1 MIIIILIIITNLGVF
16 MASGKKEVP
25 VASNDGDSISG
36 YGRRGNRS

>member
-1 MIIIILIIITNLGVF
+1 

-36 YGRRGNRS
+36 YGGGEGIEVDGV